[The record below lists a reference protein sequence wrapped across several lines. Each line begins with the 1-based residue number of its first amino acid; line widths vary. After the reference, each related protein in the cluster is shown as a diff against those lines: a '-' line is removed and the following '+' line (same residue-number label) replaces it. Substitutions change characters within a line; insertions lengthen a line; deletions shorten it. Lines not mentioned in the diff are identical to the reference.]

1 MQLPNVA
8 NYDVYIIYCSLEPT
22 SLSPTE
28 CITLVFVMTITLR
41 KIISGG
47 KEIEFFS
54 LPAYITLP

>member
-28 CITLVFVMTITLR
+28 CITLVFVITITLR
-41 KIISGG
+41 KINSGV
-47 KEIEFFS
+47 ERR
-54 LPAYITLP
+54 